1 MQVKYR
7 FLDRKGRLTIPKD
20 FRSKLK
26 LNSETIFCFEEE
38 EDGTLMIRQ
47 QKIGLQT
54 GDYVIQKRT
63 SLLDFINGLNPS
75 EQRAV
80 FKHLARTLA
89 ELEET

>member
-1 MQVKYR
+1 
-7 FLDRKGRLTIPKD
+7 
-20 FRSKLK
+20 
-26 LNSETIFCFEEE
+26 
-38 EDGTLMIRQ
+38 MIRQ

>member
-20 FRSKLK
+20 LRSKLK
-26 LNSETIFCFEEE
+26 LNSETIFCFEEQ